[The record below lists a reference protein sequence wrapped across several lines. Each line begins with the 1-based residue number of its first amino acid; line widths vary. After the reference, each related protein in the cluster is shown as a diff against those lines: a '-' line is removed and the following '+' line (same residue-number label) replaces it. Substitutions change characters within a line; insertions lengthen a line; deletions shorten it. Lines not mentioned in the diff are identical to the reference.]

1 MMKLL
6 VTLLLLLGCT
16 RSSPLAEPEDD
27 YQYDDYLEPEETE
40 RDQVDIQITS
50 PPVTVE
56 GKAGEKV
63 VLPCRVQPE
72 GSHSSQFLLSVSLM
86 KCQLK

>member
-16 RSSPLAEPEDD
+16 RSSPLAEPEHD

-50 PPVTVE
+50 RPVTVE
-56 GKAGEKV
+56 GRVGEKV